1 MIDYIDYQQMKW
13 LSIYGASVAIQCHQ
27 LIRDGRSGELS
38 DNMESI
44 KQHYNEE
51 YEIFTLFWF
60 QFCLIDLFFPS
71 KKPSNIKC

>member
-44 KQHYNEE
+44 KEE
-51 YEIFTLFWF
+51 AESIANLA
-60 QFCLIDLFFPS
+60 L
-71 KKPSNIKC
+71 KGEAA